1 MKDKILS
8 HINIVAAL
16 MVVVTF
22 SVLKPAI
29 LNAQTTAWVAPPEAS
44 EIQNSLE
51 VSERVLAAGK
61 NIYAQLCAVCHGNKG
76 AGDGVTAAA
85 LQPKPADFTTAA
97 FQEQTDG
104 EIYYKVTE
112 GRPPMP
118 GFKTQ
123 LSEQQA
129 WAIVHYLRTFSPEP
143 SN

>member
-1 MKDKILS
+1 MKKLRS
-8 HINIVAAL
+8 FRLYFGL
-16 MVVVTF
+16 MVVF
-22 SVLKPAI
+22 QVLILAPSKVSAQDTTWIAPIKFDTLSNPLAI
-29 LNAQTTAWVAPPEAS
+29 S
-44 EIQNSLE
+44 D
-51 VSERVLAAGK
+51 RVLAAGN
-61 NIYAQLCAVCHGNKG
+61 NIYSQLCAVCHGNKG

-97 FQEQTDG
+97 FQDQTDG

>member
-1 MKDKILS
+1 
-8 HINIVAAL
+8 
-16 MVVVTF
+16 MVVF
-22 SVLKPAI
+22 QVLILAPSKVSAQDTTWIAPIKFDTLSNPLAI
-29 LNAQTTAWVAPPEAS
+29 S
-44 EIQNSLE
+44 D
-51 VSERVLAAGK
+51 RVLAAGN
-61 NIYAQLCAVCHGNKG
+61 NIYSQLCAVCHGNKG

-97 FQEQTDG
+97 FQDQTDG